1 MPEKANN
8 NQPEEKN
15 EGETDVKIE
24 REITQTDKLNKRLLV
39 SCLQLINSGAGQSLS
54 NFSAEL
60 QSSTNIPQDQLDEL
74 NN

>member
-1 MPEKANN
+1 MPEKANH

-15 EGETDVKIE
+15 EGEADGQIE

-39 SCLQLINSGAGQSLS
+39 SCLQLINSGQSVS
-54 NFSAEL
+54 NFSTAL
-60 QSSTNIPQDQLDEL
+60 QSSINNPKDQLDDL

>member
-39 SCLQLINSGAGQSLS
+39 SCLQLINSGQSLS
-54 NFSAEL
+54 NFRAEL

>member
-15 EGETDVKIE
+15 EGEADVKIE

-39 SCLQLINSGAGQSLS
+39 SCLQLINSGQSVS
-54 NFSAEL
+54 NFSAAL
-60 QSSTNIPQDQLDEL
+60 QSSTKIPQDQLDDS

>member
-15 EGETDVKIE
+15 EGEADVKIE

-39 SCLQLINSGAGQSLS
+39 SCLQLINSGQIVS
-54 NFSAEL
+54 NFSAAL
-60 QSSTNIPQDQLDEL
+60 QSSTNIPQDQLDDL